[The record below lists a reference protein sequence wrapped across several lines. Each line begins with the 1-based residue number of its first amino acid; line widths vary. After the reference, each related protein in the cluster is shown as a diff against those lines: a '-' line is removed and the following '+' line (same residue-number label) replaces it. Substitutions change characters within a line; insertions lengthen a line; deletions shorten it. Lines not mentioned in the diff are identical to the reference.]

1 MTAEIGMRENDQ
13 ERFELARWLIGRYD
27 RLLSSTAT
35 GSAIVLLTDG
45 LLLLAVTLLVGKTPS
60 AGLPFYT
67 TVDLLFVVCVG
78 ATVFLLFLSIF
89 FASWAIARPR
99 IERGEAR
106 EDGNRQGILFFD
118 SRGTARAFRE
128 LKDFEE
134 GFRDTTREEMIHHG
148 LAELFSLIRADRHR
162 NQRLKQAI
170 LPLLISLAP
179 FLGSIMILL
188 VRSL

>member
-67 TVDLLFVVCVG
+67 TVDLFFVVCVG

-99 IERGEAR
+99 IERGE
-106 EDGNRQGILFFD
+106 EGKDGNRQGILFFD

-134 GFRDTTREEMIHHG
+134 AFRDATREDMIHHG
-148 LAELFSLIRADRHR
+148 LAELFSVIRADHHR

-179 FLGSIMILL
+179 FLGCIMILL

>member
-67 TVDLLFVVCVG
+67 TVDLFFVVCVG

-89 FASWAIARPR
+89 FASWAVARPR
-99 IERGEAR
+99 IERGEAG

-134 GFRDTTREEMIHHG
+134 AFRDATREDMIHHG
-148 LAELFSLIRADRHR
+148 LAELFSVIRADHHR
-162 NQRLKQAI
+162 NQRLKKAT

-179 FLGSIMILL
+179 FLGCIMILL